1 MPVMDGITMAKQLRD
16 QQRLGI
22 LNPKLRLILLT
33 GTNKKEVSEED

>member
-22 LNPKLRLILLT
+22 LNPNLRLILLT
-33 GTNKKEVSEED
+33 GGNKKDVSEED